1 MSTNSSQS
9 QKKQSVAALHQL
21 VKNISGPEDGGTHPC
36 RCSSGGFILGFFFSI
51 YDPRFARIARRS
63 PDSQLSPLFAKR
75 PNLKRELRQKR
86 RRPGGADKK
95 NAPADPKAATPG
107 RGHVRLQSKFLS
119 DRTF

>member
-1 MSTNSSQS
+1 MEGRIR
-9 QKKQSVAALHQL
+9 VGVVL
-21 VKNISGPEDGGTHPC
+21 VVL
-36 RCSSGGFILGFFFSI
+36 FWFWFFSI